1 MDMTLSD
8 YDGRTALHLAAAEGH
23 LSCVDFLLAQ
33 CGVPHDPR
41 DRWGSRPLNEA
52 ETFGHTAVVQYL
64 KEWEQ
69 THPTD
74 KTLGAAAGASDVD
87 DILKVKPD
95 ADDAVKDPSIQ
106 EIVSRNGDKV
116 Q

>member
-23 LSCVDFLLAQ
+23 LACVDFLLAQ

-64 KEWEQ
+64 KEWEAA
-69 THPTD
+69 HPVD
-74 KTLGAAAGASDVD
+74 KPVDPSASPVD
-87 DILKVKPD
+87 EILEAKPD

>member
-23 LSCVDFLLAQ
+23 LACVDFLLAQ
-33 CGVPHDPR
+33 CGVPHDPQ

-52 ETFGHTAVVQYL
+52 ETFNHTAVVQYL
-64 KEWEQ
+64 KEWEKS
-69 THPTD
+69 HPQEKLLERPPDT
-74 KTLGAAAGASDVD
+74 VD
-87 DILKVKPD
+87 QILDVKPD

-106 EIVSRNGDKV
+106 EIVTRNGDKV

>member
-1 MDMTLSD
+1 MTLAD

-23 LSCVDFLLAQ
+23 LGCVDFLLAQ
-33 CGVPHDPR
+33 CSVPHDPR

-52 ETFGHTAVVQYL
+52 ETFGHTAVVEYL
-64 KEWEQ
+64 KEWELA
-69 THPTD
+69 HPVD
-74 KTLGAAAGASDVD
+74 QKEPDPSGSAVDEILDVN
-87 DILKVKPD
+87 PNGTE
-95 ADDAVKDPSIQ
+95 AVKDSSTQ

>member
-52 ETFGHTAVVQYL
+52 ETFGHTAIVQYL

-69 THPTD
+69 AHPEQEKLKEPT
-74 KTLGAAAGASDVD
+74 TTVD
-87 DILKVKPD
+87 DILVAKPD
-95 ADDAVKDPSIQ
+95 ANDAVKDPSIQ
-106 EIVSRNGDKV
+106 EIVTRNGDKV

>member
-8 YDGRTALHLAAAEGH
+8 YDGRTALHLSAAEGH
-23 LSCVDFLLAQ
+23 LACVEFLLAQ

-64 KEWEQ
+64 KEWERA
-69 THPTD
+69 HPD
-74 KTLGAAAGASDVD
+74 NPPVESPSSVD
-87 DILKVKPD
+87 EILVTKPD
-95 ADDAVKDPSIQ
+95 ATDAVKDPSIQ
-106 EIVSRNGDKV
+106 EIVTRNGDKV

>member
-33 CGVPHDPR
+33 CAVPHDPR
-41 DRWGSRPLNEA
+41 DRWASRPLNEA

-64 KEWEQ
+64 KDWERN
-69 THPTD
+69 HPES
-74 KTLGAAAGASDVD
+74 GADPKNSTVD
-87 DILKVKPD
+87 DILEVKPD
-95 ADDAVKDPSIQ
+95 AMDAVKDPSIQ
-106 EIVSRNGDKV
+106 DIVTRNGDKP